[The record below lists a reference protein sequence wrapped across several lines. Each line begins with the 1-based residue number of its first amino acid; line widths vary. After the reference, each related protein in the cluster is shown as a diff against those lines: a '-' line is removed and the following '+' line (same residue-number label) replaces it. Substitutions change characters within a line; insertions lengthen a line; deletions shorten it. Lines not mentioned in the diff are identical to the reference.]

1 METINIIGALA
12 ALAQESRLAIYRLLV
27 ETGPEGLPVGAI
39 AEELGFANATL
50 SFHLKELTNAGLTIA
65 APNGRSIIYSA
76 NFTTMSGLIE
86 YLTEN
91 CCEGASCATT
101 VDCKP
106 KNRTN
111 ASLKTRKRRTA

>member
-1 METINIIGALA
+1 METKNIIDALG

-27 ETGPEGLPVGAI
+27 KTGPEGLPVGAI
-39 AEELGFANATL
+39 AEKLGFANATL

-76 NFTTMSGLIE
+76 NFATMSGLIE

-101 VDCKP
+101 VNCKP
-106 KNRTN
+106 RKSSAAT
-111 ASLKTRKRRTA
+111 LKTPKRRTA